1 MNALMASANP
11 KMTFADF
18 MAFLAFASLVIKFME
33 KFVNYLF
40 INEANAV
47 DPQTLSTRGG
57 VMSRKLNL
65 IDYDLN
71 YPRTEPGCV
80 CCWRGECVH
89 EAPARG
95 FIDFYCFKASR
106 IIASSMIS
114 CRKFSIANKITIEQ
128 I

>member
-71 YPRTEPGCV
+71 YPTSLLPLCV
-80 CCWRGECVH
+80 SRRGSMCTRE
-89 EAPARG
+89 
-95 FIDFYCFKASR
+95 ASR
-106 IIASSMIS
+106 GHGERFYRFLLL
-114 CRKFSIANKITIEQ
+114 RKLRGLLHRA
-128 I
+128 